1 MKLNAYF
8 YNLESANKAA
18 NYLKNMG
25 FRAYVDIIDKY
36 ADTYN
41 DKQNIAGTDTGP
53 TLASLVL
60 KSGYPFDIRKSPLL
74 MSDPMISGMG
84 YYDETA
90 DANIQ
95 LNVEVTDDK
104 TNDVV
109 KVIKSFGG
117 LT

>member
-1 MKLNAYF
+1 MKINGYF
-8 YNLESANKAA
+8 YSLESANKASA
-18 NYLKNMG
+18 YLKSMG
-25 FRAYVDIIDKY
+25 YKSYIDIIDKY

-41 DKQNIAGTDTGP
+41 DKQNIAGTKTGP

-60 KSGYPFDIRKSPLL
+60 KSGYTFDIRKSPLL

-95 LNVEVTDDK
+95 LNVEVNDDK
-104 TNDVV
+104 INDVV
-109 KVIKSFGG
+109 KVISSFGG
-117 LT
+117 IT